1 MGVRIASDTRP
12 VQVSGSSIEGR
23 PWSRL
28 ARNELIPGSR
38 YKLKRWVGEGGMG
51 VIYEAEHVDVRRPV
65 AVKILRPE
73 YATNLEVINAFRF
86 EARATSGIDSP
97 FLVKIYDY
105 FELPDGRSAL
115 VMELLEGLDLSRRE
129 DSVMAPSRVIG
140 IGRQI
145 CKALQTVHDAGL
157 VHRDLKPENIF
168 INTADDREDAIRV
181 LDFGIARMTTQ
192 ATSAQSGGTPLYTA
206 PEVILGG
213 AQGHVA
219 DIYALG
225 CVLYELLTGI
235 TAFGRE
241 GVDEILRAH
250 LNERPTPPSQ
260 VLASIPASLDTVVMR
275 AIARQPG
282 DRFPTMAEFEAA
294 LCDAQIE
301 ASLTTAWD
309 DLPLPDAIAPDLR
322 ERLLARMPDPSPP
335 TAPVNRFR
343 MWAAIGL
350 SVVLGGT
357 AVFALTRPDP
367 DSVEAMSPQER
378 AARALAQE
386 ARTAG
391 SRAAWVYPSP
401 DDVSSKTAYQAVL
414 ALEQME
420 EYGKPLAAGLR
431 SDFAHTLTRLG
442 DEYWDAVG
450 GTRFAVAYY
459 EQALIFEPDSARARE
474 RSGMPQ
480 DSVEAFAER
489 AAEGRFALEELVRVE
504 PLVELATV
512 DESPAAERV
521 SRVRRRRSKAER
533 APKSVVGDDPTIEI
547 DESDEADASPVARSG
562 ATQAEPAQPG
572 QRDPS
577 AAKALIRDAK
587 AASKSGNG
595 KKAKLMYERALAKDS
610 RNPSAHAG
618 LRDLA
623 FDAGD
628 YARAVRH
635 GKRAAQL
642 SPRNAT
648 HQLRLGDAY
657 YRTRKYAEAK
667 KAYAAAAKLG
677 DKRAKWRLDRAQ
689 EKLGG

>member
-12 VQVSGSSIEGR
+12 VQVSGSSNEGR

-38 YKLKRWVGEGGMG
+38 YLLKRWVGEGGMG

-115 VMELLEGLDLSRRE
+115 VMELLDGLDLSRRE
-129 DSVMAPSRVIG
+129 DSVMAPARVIS

-168 INTADDREDAIRV
+168 VSAADDREDSIRV

-213 AQGHVA
+213 GQGHVA

-235 TAFGRE
+235 AAFGRD

-250 LNERPTPPSQ
+250 LNERPTPPSL
-260 VLASIPASLDTVVMR
+260 VLSTIPNSLDAVIMR
-275 AIARQPG
+275 AIAREPQ
-282 DRFPTMAEFEAA
+282 DRFPSMAEFEAA
-294 LCDAQIE
+294 LCEAQIG
-301 ASLTTAWD
+301 AALTTAWD

-322 ERLLARMPDPSPP
+322 ERLLAQMPDPSPP
-335 TAPVNRFR
+335 AAPFNRVR
-343 MWAAIGL
+343 LWGAIGL
-350 SVVLGGT
+350 SVLLGGT

-367 DSVEAMSPQER
+367 DSIEAMSPEER
-378 AARALAQE
+378 SARALAQE

-414 ALEQME
+414 ALEEME
-420 EYGKPLAAGLR
+420 QYGKPLAAGLR
-431 SDFAHTLTRLG
+431 ADFATTLTRLG
-442 DEYWDAVG
+442 DEYWDAEG
-450 GTRFAVAYY
+450 GTRFAIAYY
-459 EQALIFEPDSARARE
+459 EQALLFEPDSPRPLA
-474 RSGMPQ
+474 RSGMQ
-480 DSVEAFAER
+480 RDSVVAFADR
-489 AAEGRFALEELVRVE
+489 AAAGRFALEELVRVE
-504 PLVELATV
+504 PLVELAVV
-512 DESPAAERV
+512 DESPASERV
-521 SRVRRRRSKAER
+521 SRVKRRRPKAPAAPR
-533 APKSVVGDDPTIEI
+533 A
-547 DESDEADASPVARSG
+547 ADADA
-562 ATQAEPAQPG
+562 AEIEVDAPEAASVSR
-572 QRDPS
+572 RDPS
-577 AAKALIRDAK
+577 SESDAPQRDVSGAKALIRDAK
-587 AASKSGNG
+587 AASKSGNA
-595 KKAKLMYERALAKDS
+595 KRAKLMYERALAKDT

-635 GKRAAQL
+635 GKRAVQL

-657 YRTRKYAEAK
+657 YRTHKYAEAE
-667 KAYAAAAKLG
+667 KAYAAASKLG
-677 DKRAKWRLDRAQ
+677 DSRAKWRLERAQ

>member
-1 MGVRIASDTRP
+1 M
-12 VQVSGSSIEGR
+12 EGR
-23 PWSRL
+23 SRCRL

-38 YKLKRWVGEGGMG
+38 YKLERWVGEGGMG
-51 VIYEAEHVDVRRPV
+51 VIYEAVHVDVRRPV

-97 FLVKIYDY
+97 FLVEIYDY

-115 VMELLEGLDLSRRE
+115 VMELLDGLDLSRRE
-129 DSVMAPSRVIG
+129 ESVMPPSRVIG
-140 IGRQI
+140 MGRQV

-168 INTADDREDAIRV
+168 VSRLDDREDSIRV

-192 ATSAQSGGTPLYTA
+192 ATSAQSGGTPLYIA

-213 AQGHVA
+213 AQGPEA

-235 TAFGRE
+235 TAFGRDD
-241 GVDEILRAH
+241 VDAILRAH
-250 LNERPTPPSQ
+250 LNDRPKPPSE
-260 VLASIPASLDTVVMR
+260 VLSTVPKSLDAVIMR
-275 AIARQPG
+275 AIARQPE
-282 DRFPTMAEFEAA
+282 DRFPSMAEFEAA
-294 LCDAQIE
+294 LCGAQID
-301 ASLTTAWD
+301 AALTTAWD

-322 ERLLARMPDPSPP
+322 AQLLAQMPDPSPHA
-335 TAPVNRFR
+335 APLNRFKL
-343 MWAAIGL
+343 WVTIGL
-350 SVVLGGT
+350 SVILGGT
-357 AVFALTRPDP
+357 AVFVLTRPAP
-367 DSVEAMSPQER
+367 GSIEAMSPEER
-378 AARALAQE
+378 SARALAQE

-401 DDVSSKTAYQAVL
+401 NDVSSKTAYQAVL
-414 ALEQME
+414 ALEEMD
-420 EYGKPLAAGLR
+420 EYGRPLAAGLR
-431 SDFAHTLTRLG
+431 TDFATTLTRLG
-442 DEYWDAVG
+442 DEYWDAEG
-450 GTRFAVAYY
+450 GTRFAIAYY
-459 EQALIFEPDSARARE
+459 EQALLFEPGAPRVLA
-474 RSGMPQ
+474 RSGMAR
-480 DSVEAFAER
+480 DSVDEFAAR
-489 AAEGRFALEELVRVE
+489 AAAGRFALEELVRVE
-504 PLVELATV
+504 PLVELAVV
-512 DESPAAERV
+512 DESPPSERV
-521 SRVRRRRSKAER
+521 SRVKRRRPRTER
-533 APKSVVGDDPTIEI
+533 AQTPLPTEVLKNDIAPVERRDDEP
-547 DESDEADASPVARSG
+547 DPASKTSR
-562 ATQAEPAQPG
+562 
-572 QRDPS
+572 RDPS
-577 AAKALIRDAK
+577 AAKALLRDAK
-587 AASKSGNG
+587 AASKSGNA
-595 KKAKLMYERALAKDS
+595 KRAKLMYERALAKDP
-610 RNPSAHAG
+610 RNPSVHAG

-657 YRTRKYAEAK
+657 YRTHKYAEAK

-677 DKRAKWRLDRAQ
+677 EKRATWRLERAQ

>member
-51 VIYEAEHVDVRRPV
+51 VIYEAEHVDVQRPV

-73 YATNLEVINAFRF
+73 YATNLEVIDAFRF

-115 VMELLEGLDLSRRE
+115 VMELLDGLDLSRRE
-129 DSVMAPSRVIG
+129 ESVMPPSRVIG
-140 IGRQI
+140 LGRQI

-168 INTADDREDAIRV
+168 ISTVDDREDSIRV

-235 TAFGRE
+235 AAFGRD

-250 LNERPTPPSQ
+250 LNERPTPPSE
-260 VLASIPASLDTVVMR
+260 VLATIPKSLDAVVMR

-282 DRFPTMAEFEAA
+282 DRFPSMAEFEAA
-294 LCDAQIE
+294 LCEAQI
-301 ASLTTAWD
+301 AAALTTTWD

-322 ERLLARMPDPSPP
+322 EQLLAQMPDPSPP
-335 TAPVNRFR
+335 AAPTNRFR
-343 MWAAIGL
+343 LWAAIGL
-350 SVVLGGT
+350 SLVLGGT

-367 DSVEAMSPQER
+367 DSIEAMSPEER
-378 AARALAQE
+378 SARALAQE

-414 ALEQME
+414 ALEEME

-431 SDFAHTLTRLG
+431 TDFATTLTRLG
-442 DEYWDAVG
+442 DEYWDAEG
-450 GTRFAVAYY
+450 GTRFAMAYY
-459 EQALIFEPDSARARE
+459 EQALLFEPSSPRALA
-474 RSGMPQ
+474 RSGMAR
-480 DSVEAFAER
+480 DSVDAFAER
-489 AAEGRFALEELVRVE
+489 AAAGRFALEELVRVE
-504 PLVELATV
+504 PLVELAVV

-521 SRVRRRRSKAER
+521 SRVKRRRPKAER
-533 APKSVVGDDPTIEI
+533 SAKPEPVDASEVEIE
-547 DESDEADASPVARSG
+547 EPAVARRGNEPSSEADSP
-562 ATQAEPAQPG
+562 
-572 QRDPS
+572 QRDAS
-577 AAKALIRDAK
+577 GAKALVRDAK
-587 AASKSGNG
+587 AASKSGNA
-595 KKAKLMYERALAKDS
+595 KRAKLMYERALAKDT

-657 YRTRKYAEAK
+657 YRTHKYAEAK

-677 DKRAKWRLDRAQ
+677 DSRAKWRLERAQ

>member
-1 MGVRIASDTRP
+1 MGTRIASDTRP

-38 YKLKRWVGEGGMG
+38 YQLKRWVGEGGMG
-51 VIYEAEHVDVRRPV
+51 VIYEAEHVDVQRPV

-73 YATNLEVINAFRF
+73 YATNLDVIDAFRF
-86 EARATSGIDSP
+86 EARATSAIDSP

-129 DSVMAPSRVIG
+129 ESAMPPSRVIG
-140 IGRQI
+140 LGRQI

-168 INTADDREDAIRV
+168 ISTVDEREDAIRV
-181 LDFGIARMTTQ
+181 LDFGIARLTTQ

-213 AQGHVA
+213 AQGPVA

-225 CVLYELLTGI
+225 CVLYELLTGV
-235 TAFGRE
+235 TAFGRD
-241 GVDEILRAH
+241 GIDEILRAH
-250 LNERPTPPSQ
+250 LDERPTPPSE
-260 VLASIPASLDTVVMR
+260 VLTTIPKSLDAVVMR
-275 AIARQPG
+275 AISRHPG
-282 DRFPTMAEFEAA
+282 DRFSSMAEFEAA
-294 LCDAQIE
+294 LCEAQI
-301 ASLTTAWD
+301 AAMLTTTWD

-322 ERLLARMPDPSPP
+322 ERLLSQMPDPSPP
-335 TAPVNRFR
+335 AVPTNRFR
-343 MWAAIGL
+343 LWAIIGL
-350 SVVLGGT
+350 SLALGGA

-367 DSVEAMSPQER
+367 GSVEAMSPEER
-378 AARALAQE
+378 SARALAQE

-401 DDVSSKTAYQAVL
+401 DDVSSKTAYQVVL
-414 ALEQME
+414 ALEEME
-420 EYGKPLAAGLR
+420 EFGKPLAAGLR
-431 SDFAHTLTRLG
+431 MDFATTLTRLG
-442 DEYWDAVG
+442 DEYWDAEG

-459 EQALIFEPDSARARE
+459 EQALLFDSDAPRAFA
-474 RSGMPQ
+474 RSGMAR

-489 AAEGRFALEELVRVE
+489 AAAGSFALEELVRVE
-504 PLVELATV
+504 PLVELAVV
-512 DESPAAERV
+512 DESPPAERV
-521 SRVRRRRSKAER
+521 SRVQRQRPQAER
-533 APKSVVGDDPTIEI
+533 EPKPEPL
-547 DESDEADASPVARSG
+547 DEAEVEVEVEVEAPVVPRRDSEPSSEPDAPQRDASG
-562 ATQAEPAQPG
+562 A
-572 QRDPS
+572 
-577 AAKALIRDAK
+577 KVLIRDAE
-587 AASKSGNG
+587 AASKSGNAER
-595 KKAKLMYERALAKDS
+595 AKLMYERALAKDS
-610 RNPSAHAG
+610 SNPSAHAG

-657 YRTRKYAEAK
+657 YRTHQYAKAE

-677 DKRAKWRLDRAQ
+677 DERAKWRLKRAR